1 MHDDDLRNFFDE
13 DAYKELLDTYAEE
26 DSRKERE
33 RARREQ
39 QAKAPSAQPSRKTP
53 PAKKAPASRSA
64 QPPREHTRPAL
75 ASHNARPAASPKHD
89 EPQPVRKTEGF
100 KLEIKG
106 LDEEFNTPP
115 SQKRA
120 PKAHP
125 TYFTPKPQQNAPA
138 AGQKHAHAQSKAGTF
153 QDFRKLLKNVIKSK
167 NPQKKRLPKK
177 LRQTRAVP

>member
-53 PAKKAPASRSA
+53 PAKKAPTGRSA
-64 QPPREHTRPAL
+64 QPPREYTRPAP
-75 ASHNARPAASPKHD
+75 ASHNPRPASSPKHD

-106 LDEEFNTPP
+106 LDEEFNT
-115 SQKRA
+115 QMTIVDGRVV
-120 PKAHP
+120 
-125 TYFTPKPQQNAPA
+125 Y
-138 AGQKHAHAQSKAGTF
+138 
-153 QDFRKLLKNVIKSK
+153 
-167 NPQKKRLPKK
+167 KK
-177 LRQTRAVP
+177 